1 MKFYLKC
8 IIGKLIEF
16 IEYIQYNNCKII
28 DNKFI
33 DSQNIDDNILT
44 DSGYEHTSKI
54 YKTKPYDVYILT
66 LDNDITLECAD
77 NHIVFANNYEEI
89 FVKDLTLN
97 DYVITDK
104 GKIKVKSIKKMPY
117 KLCMYDLTIDS
128 DNHRYY
134 TNGILSHNTTTLAA
148 CLAWF
153 LCFNDSKNVMV
164 LANKQATAIEI
175 VDKIIQIFRGL
186 PYWLKPGSLNFGKMG
201 LTLDNGCKLLS
212 SATTASTSIGFT
224 IHWLLTDEFAHI
236 PKNII
241 EPFWRSVYPTL
252 SSSKLSRCTI
262 ISTPNGQ
269 NMFYDIYSKS
279 SMGTGENSF
288 KGMRIDYWQVPEH
301 NDEWAEQ
308 MRRDFGAELFA
319 QEFEL
324 QFTVNSKM
332 LLRASDFQFMNKIQQ
347 NFISHEFNYS
357 EILSSKQMRWHPLFN
372 VNNISPTDKFLF
384 SIDIAEGKEYEDEIK
399 ETDKQN
405 DYNIINI
412 FKIIPNSIANIR
424 SKNGASKIELKDCF
438 KLVQV
443 GIYECNEHDEEVL
456 AQITDELLYKVFD
469 ADINDNVRL
478 MIEMNFQGK
487 NFVNILKK
495 HECFYDDI
503 IIKTYHSA
511 PLPGEKHKKKYGYKT
526 TATKEIFIKKGAK
539 LINKKRII
547 VSDND
552 SIKQLAAFGKVK
564 NGYGGIAAHDDISMT
579 ILNAIPRALDENV
592 FIDWCEDVI
601 NIPENA
607 ENKSAINQLIQ
618 KWEIENSDIS
628 DSNFKSIYASNT
640 NNAFDTHNT
649 QILYSTLMRH

>member
-1 MKFYLKC
+1 MADNKEAPKRIYNTNIINQLIDDANSGLEIDSGPFYMGDTELRAANIVFEYTEEEVEEFKKCMLDPVYFVENYCKFQNDKGRTLVDLRKYQRDIIHMVCDSHYDEDLDEMVPDNRQN
-8 IIGKLIEF
+8 IIMASRQIGK
-16 IEYIQYNNCKII
+16 
-28 DNKFI
+28 
-33 DSQNIDDNILT
+33 
-44 DSGYEHTSKI
+44 
-54 YKTKPYDVYILT
+54 
-66 LDNDITLECAD
+66 
-77 NHIVFANNYEEI
+77 
-89 FVKDLTLN
+89 
-97 DYVITDK
+97 
-104 GKIKVKSIKKMPY
+104 
-117 KLCMYDLTIDS
+117 
-128 DNHRYY
+128 
-134 TNGILSHNTTTLAA
+134 TTTLAG

-279 SMGTGENSF
+279 SMGTCENSF
-288 KGMRIDYWQVPEH
+288 KGMRVDYWQVPEH
-301 NDEWAEQ
+301 DDKWADQ

-332 LLRASDFQFMNKIQQ
+332 LLKASDFQFMNRIQHD
-347 NFISHEFNYS
+347 FIPHEFNYS
-357 EILSSKQMRWHPLFN
+357 ELLSSDKMRWHPLFN

-424 SKNGASKIELKDCF
+424 SKNGASKIEMKDCF

-456 AQITDELLYKVFD
+456 AQITNDLLYKVFD
-469 ADINDNVRL
+469 ADIKDNVRL

-487 NFVNILKK
+487 NFVNILKN
-495 HECFYDDI
+495 HERFYDDI
-503 IIKTYHSA
+503 IIKTYHST

-579 ILNAIPRALDENV
+579 ILNAIPRALDENA

-601 NIPENA
+601 NVPENQQ
-607 ENKSAINQLIQ
+607 NKSAINQLIQ

-628 DSNFKSIYASNT
+628 DANFASLYTSNSNNIFKMP
-640 NNAFDTHNT
+640 DT
-649 QILYSTLMRH
+649 QVLYSTFMRH